1 MLTLILF
8 LTFNVFRLT
17 ENRFCSG
24 VHGRMCCD
32 GFALNHSTGLCQ
44 KCPVGYYRLNCSEQC
59 IYPTYGGD
67 CQSECKCSRD
77 KCNFVTGCSQ
87 GQKEATDNQRLQS
100 TKKVKVKPSI
110 QSSTVGISNI
120 SVNYKTIDYDLS
132 RGTNKY
138 SDTTS
143 SFVPPGIDLLTD
155 NLVATNASDGVRET
169 EWQAQYKSLSFD
181 AVEPQLIPLHPEP
194 QGRVN
199 TDFTYLTPV
208 FSGNESRESRHIGEN
223 DRRKEN
229 ETIPETHLQEQRV
242 SSQETI
248 SRQNEPCIGH
258 DDVQEHVYIEIT
270 EERSESSKLNADPEN
285 ENQKATYSN
294 AIKEEL

>member
-1 MLTLILF
+1 M
-8 LTFNVFRLT
+8 
-17 ENRFCSG
+17 
-24 VHGRMCCD
+24 
-32 GFALNHSTGLCQ
+32 
-44 KCPVGYYRLNCSEQC
+44 
-59 IYPTYGGD
+59 
-67 CQSECKCSRD
+67 
-77 KCNFVTGCSQ
+77 
-87 GQKEATDNQRLQS
+87 
-100 TKKVKVKPSI
+100 KVKPSI

-155 NLVATNASDGVRET
+155 NLVVRIIISLIGVFVICFAIFVFTYTYFKCFRKTTTARGGVREN

-181 AVEPQLIPLHPEP
+181 AVEPQLISLHPDQ

-208 FSGNESRESRHIGEN
+208 FSGNESRESRRTGEN
-223 DRRKEN
+223 EIRNEN
-229 ETIPETHLQEQRV
+229 EILPKINLQEQRV
-242 SSQETI
+242 CNQESTN
-248 SRQNEPCIGH
+248 RQDESNSTH

-270 EERSESSKLNADPEN
+270 EEKPKVR
-285 ENQKATYSN
+285 
-294 AIKEEL
+294 I